1 MIAVVALST
10 VPTPD
15 GLTPESSPS
24 IVIFSLARAR
34 REFQAPGSSPGQA
47 LEEWLLG
54 EETGHLPLHEV
65 EREQER
71 RGREIQRL
79 LLEAH
84 VAHRG
89 TGDVGR
95 AVAVCSSEAPDQ
107 EVLHTHRRL
116 DPRHPQT
123 IFGQISVDR
132 VGYLHPGSEAVHPL
146 DEQLHLPERSFSY
159 ELQRRLIKGA
169 VQGPFDE
176 AIERVE
182 ESTGVEIAKLSA
194 EQMTQEAAQDFE
206 AFYEQRTPPPQAQ
219 TGPIP
224 GSGPGQALVGSADGK
239 GIPMVKPQP
248 AERVVRRGKGKKAN
262 KKKMAVVTT
271 VYSLQPRV
279 RTPEEVIESLFASG
293 PRPAKD
299 AGEPSEVRVRPEY
312 KRVWASLTLGKQ
324 GVIEQMVQEME
335 RRDPE
340 HTKQWVTLTDGEKAL
355 QQAVEGRLPGIPLVL
370 DFQHAMDKL
379 WYAAYALHKEESP
392 EARDWVKER
401 ALRLL
406 RGEVSQVIQ
415 GMRQSATKR
424 KLRGRKLKTVRAV
437 AAYFYRNRDRMRYH
451 DYLQKGWPIAT
462 GVVEGACKNL
472 VKDRMERS
480 GMRWKAP
487 MAEAML
493 KLRATYLSGDL
504 EEYWPFHIQREQERF
519 HPPGQWR
526 PVNSVDEK

>member
-1 MIAVVALST
+1 MSAIVALSA
-10 VPTPD
+10 VPTPA
-15 GLTPESSPS
+15 GLTPESSTS
-24 IVIFSLARAR
+24 IEVFSLARAR
-34 REFQAPGSSPGQA
+34 REFKT
-47 LEEWLLG
+47 LEDWLLS

-89 TGDVGR
+89 AGDVGP
-95 AVAVCSSEAPDQ
+95 AVAVRRSEAPDQ
-107 EVLHTHRRL
+107 EVLHTHRRI

-123 IFGQISVDR
+123 IFGEITVDR
-132 VGYLHPGSEAVHPL
+132 VGYLHPGSESVHPL

-176 AIERVE
+176 AVDRVE
-182 ESTGVEIAKLSA
+182 ESTGVKIPKRSA
-194 EQMTQEAAQDFE
+194 EEMTQEAAQDFE
-206 AFYEQRTPPPQAQ
+206 AFYEQRTPAPQAK
-219 TGPIP
+219 TGPI
-224 GSGPGQALVGSADGK
+224 LVGSADGK

-248 AERVVRRGKGKKAN
+248 AEQVVRRGKGKKAN
-262 KKKMAVVTT
+262 KKKMAVVAT

-299 AGEPSEVRVRPEY
+299 AMEPPEVRVRPEY

-324 GVIEQMVQEME
+324 GVIEQMAQEME

-340 HTKQWVTLTDGEKAL
+340 HTKHWVTLTDGEKAL
-355 QQAVEGRLPGIPLVL
+355 QKAVEGRLPSIPLVL

-379 WYAAYALHKEESP
+379 WSAAYAFHKEESP
-392 EARDWVKER
+392 EARVWVKER

-406 RGEVSQVIQ
+406 RGEVSHVIQ
-415 GMRQSATKR
+415 GMKQSATKR
-424 KLRGRKLKTVRAV
+424 RLRGRKLKTVQAV
-437 AAYFYRNRDRMRYH
+437 TAYFYRNRGRMRYH
-451 DYLQKGWPIAT
+451 EYLQKGWPIAT

-480 GMRWKAP
+480 GMRWKVL

-493 KLRATYLSGDL
+493 KLRAAYLSGDL
-504 EEYWPFHIQREQERF
+504 EEYWLFHIRREQERF

-526 PVNSVDEK
+526 PINSVDEK

>member
-1 MIAVVALST
+1 MSAVATLSA
-10 VPTPD
+10 VPTPA

-24 IVIFSLARAR
+24 VVIFSLARAR
-34 REFQAPGSSPGQA
+34 RELKA
-47 LEEWLLG
+47 LEDWLLS
-54 EETGHLPLHEV
+54 EETSHLPLHEV

-89 TGDVGR
+89 TGDVGP
-95 AVAVCSSEAPDQ
+95 AVAVRSSEAPDQ

-123 IFGQISVDR
+123 IFGEISVNR
-132 VGYLHPGSEAVHPL
+132 LGYLHSGSAAVHPL

-176 AIERVE
+176 AVERVK
-182 ESTGVEIAKLSA
+182 ESTGVEIPKLSA
-194 EQMTQEAAQDFE
+194 EQMTLEAAQDFE
-206 AFYEQRTPPPQAQ
+206 AFYQQRTPAPQAQ
-219 TGPIP
+219 TGPI
-224 GSGPGQALVGSADGK
+224 LVGSADGK

-248 AERVVRRGKGKKAN
+248 AERVVRQGKGKKAN
-262 KKKMAVVTT
+262 KKKMATVAT
-271 VYSLQPRV
+271 VYSQQPRV
-279 RTPEEVIESLFASG
+279 RTPEEVIESLFATG
-293 PRPAKD
+293 PRPAKA
-299 AGEPSEVRVRPEY
+299 AGESSGVQSRPEY
-312 KRVWASLTLGKQ
+312 KRVWASLTLGKE
-324 GVIEQMVQEME
+324 GVIDQMAQEME

-340 HTKQWVTLTDGEKAL
+340 HTKQWVALTDGERAL
-355 QQAVEGRLPGIPLVL
+355 QRTVEGRLPAVPLVL
-370 DFQHAMDKL
+370 DFQHAMNKL
-379 WYAAYALHKEESP
+379 WYGAYAFHKEESP
-392 EARDWVKER
+392 EALAWVKER

-424 KLRGRKLKTVRAV
+424 KLRGCKLKTVKAV
-437 AAYFYRNRDRMRYH
+437 TAYFYRNRDRMRYH
-451 DYLQKGWPIAT
+451 DYLQQGWPIAT

-480 GMRWKAP
+480 GMRWKPP

-493 KLRATYLSGDL
+493 KLRSTYLSGDL
-504 EEYWPFHIQREQERF
+504 EEYWPFHIRREQERF

-526 PVNSVDEK
+526 PVNLVDEK

>member
-1 MIAVVALST
+1 MSAVATLSA
-10 VPTPD
+10 VPTPA

-24 IVIFSLARAR
+24 VVIFSLARAR
-34 REFQAPGSSPGQA
+34 RELKA
-47 LEEWLLG
+47 LEDWLLS
-54 EETGHLPLHEV
+54 EETSHLPLHEV

-89 TGDVGR
+89 TGDVGP
-95 AVAVCSSEAPDQ
+95 AVAVRCSEAPDQ

-123 IFGQISVDR
+123 IFGEISVNR
-132 VGYLHPGSEAVHPL
+132 LGYLHSGSAAVHPL

-176 AIERVE
+176 AVERVK
-182 ESTGVEIAKLSA
+182 ESTGVEIPKLSA
-194 EQMTQEAAQDFE
+194 EQMTLEAAQDFE
-206 AFYEQRTPPPQAQ
+206 AFYQQRTPAPQAQ
-219 TGPIP
+219 TGPI
-224 GSGPGQALVGSADGK
+224 LVGSADGK

-248 AERVVRRGKGKKAN
+248 AERVVRQGKGKKAN
-262 KKKMAVVTT
+262 KKKMATVAT
-271 VYSLQPRV
+271 VYSQQPRV
-279 RTPEEVIESLFASG
+279 RTPEEVIESLFATG
-293 PRPAKD
+293 PRPAKA
-299 AGEPSEVRVRPEY
+299 AGESSGVQSRPEY
-312 KRVWASLTLGKQ
+312 KRVWASLTLGKE
-324 GVIEQMVQEME
+324 GVIDQMAQEME

-340 HTKQWVTLTDGEKAL
+340 HTKQWVALTDGERAL
-355 QQAVEGRLPGIPLVL
+355 QRTVEGRLPAVPLVL
-370 DFQHAMDKL
+370 DFQHAMNKL
-379 WYAAYALHKEESP
+379 WYGAYAFHKEESP
-392 EARDWVKER
+392 EALAWVKER

-424 KLRGRKLKTVRAV
+424 KLRGCKLKTVKAV
-437 AAYFYRNRDRMRYH
+437 TAYFYRNRDRMRYH
-451 DYLQKGWPIAT
+451 EYLQQGWPIAT

-480 GMRWKAP
+480 GMRWKPP

-493 KLRATYLSGDL
+493 KLRSTYLSGDL
-504 EEYWPFHIQREQERF
+504 EEYWPFHIRREQERF

-526 PVNSVDEK
+526 PVNLVDEK